1 MADVKDG
8 HLVRLY
14 IGGVAVAK
22 ETEASIKFSADTKE
36 ISHKDISGGWSDVD
50 AGKLSC
56 EVSGSN
62 LYAEG
67 ESFEDL
73 WTAFSTKAGVV
84 IRFSDETTSNKCF
97 EGTFLITSLEQNS
110 PDNESVTYS
119 WSGMNQGAVTRETVS

>member
-8 HLVRLY
+8 HLVRVY

-22 ETEASIKFSADTKE
+22 ETEASIKFSAGTRE
-36 ISHKDISGGWSDVD
+36 ISHKDISGGWSDVE

-56 EVSGSN
+56 EISGSN

-67 ESFEDL
+67 ETFEDL
-73 WTAFSTKAGVV
+73 WTAYSGKTEVTL
-84 IRFSDETTSNKCF
+84 RFSDETTSNKCF
-97 EGTFLITSLEQNS
+97 EGSFIILSLEMNS

-119 WSGMNQGAVTRETVS
+119 WSASNKGEVTRETVS

>member
-8 HLVRLY
+8 HVVRVY
-14 IGGVAVAK
+14 ITGVAVAK
-22 ETEASIKFSADTKE
+22 ETEASIKFSAETKD
-36 ISHKDISGGWSDVD
+36 ISHKDISGGWTDVD

-56 EVSGSN
+56 EISGSN
-62 LYAEG
+62 LYAEA
-67 ESFEDL
+67 ESFETL

-84 IRFSDETTSNKCF
+84 LRFSDEVQSNKCF

-119 WSGMNQGAVTRETVS
+119 WSASNQGAITRETVS